1 MPNAQGDEVS
11 DDGANAQDIDQSE
24 APKPDT
30 FRLQIYEK
38 ANQYL
43 GEFMQNPKDAKA
55 KSELDNLNKQ
65 VKEQNVKD
73 KLPKDLENFLIQVPT
88 FIANFEIAKVT
99 SKLRKRTQRTTKHA
113 RIWPKSRHGYPKYWI
128 INIPPRRGADGTGS
142 AAADSSSAATT

>member
-1 MPNAQGDEVS
+1 VPNAQGDEVS

-24 APKPDT
+24 APKPDI

-55 KSELDNLNKQ
+55 KSELDNPNKQ
-65 VKEQNVKD
+65 VKEPNVKD

-88 FIANFEIAKVT
+88 FIANFEIAKGHLEA
-99 SKLRKRTQRTTKHA
+99 SQKDPADDKA
-113 RIWPKSRHGYPKYWI
+113 RENLAKIKTWLP
-128 INIPPRRGADGTGS
+128 
-142 AAADSSSAATT
+142 